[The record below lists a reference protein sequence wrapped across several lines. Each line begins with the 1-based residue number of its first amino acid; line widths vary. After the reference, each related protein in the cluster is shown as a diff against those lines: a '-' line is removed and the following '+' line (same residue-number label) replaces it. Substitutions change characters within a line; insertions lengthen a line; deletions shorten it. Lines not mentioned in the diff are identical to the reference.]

1 MHINTSEFVLINRSD
16 KHLVSL
22 NRITTELNNTV
33 MRTKEMIANSQEDLD
48 CKTNCPC
55 STKGNV

>member
-22 NRITTELNNTV
+22 IRITTELNNTV